1 MADVESA
8 PQGTSLDERA
18 QPERASSLDRIP
30 GAAAVSVLLSPFLA
44 RSTLVVRT
52 RGNFFTMNSCLLKM
66 NLKNNR
72 PASKKLP
79 RKLAR
84 YVVPST
90 LHRLSSIV
98 LTTYRSSLS

>member
-18 QPERASSLDRIP
+18 PPERASSLDRIP
-30 GAAAVSVLLSPFLA
+30 GAAAVSAPLPFLA